1 MSRFKK
7 SDVLLEIKDLQIQ
20 GYSDETWIDIIK
32 GVDLTLHR
40 GEVLGLIGESG
51 AGKSTIGAAAM
62 GYARDGTRI
71 SGGSIEFDGMELT
84 TASEGEKRALRG
96 SRIAY
101 VAQSAAASFNPA
113 HKIIDQHTEAPV
125 HYRIQKRLEAQEDAM
140 ELYER
145 LRLPNPTEIGFRY
158 PHQVSGGQLQRAMT
172 AMAMSCRPDL
182 IIFDEPTTALDVT
195 TQIEVLAAIR
205 DIVDQFNTAAIYITH
220 DLAVVAQMAD
230 TIKVLLKGEEV
241 EQASTEE
248 MLDNPKEEYTKSL
261 WAVRSFK
268 RPQKKRPKDATPLI
282 SVQNVHAAYTG
293 GAQVL
298 DDVSY
303 DNYEGRTVAVVGAS
317 GSGKST
323 TARVITGLLPPMEG
337 QVLFKGE
344 PLPPKYTDRTK
355 DQLRQ
360 AQMIYQMADTALNPK
375 LRISELIGRPAQFYS
390 GLHGAELK
398 ARVDE
403 LLDLIELEPS
413 QYYNRY
419 PPELSGGQKQRIG
432 IARALAAEP
441 TFIICDEVTSALDQL
456 VAEGILR
463 LLDRLQKELNLA
475 YMFITHDLATVRSI
489 ADEVVVM
496 QYGKVVEQGP
506 KDEMFK
512 PPHHPYTDLL
522 LSSVPEMDPNWLT
535 TLLEERGVDNVGE
548 AASRTGDVAEA
559 AAEAKKKDDG

>member
-1 MSRFKK
+1 MVDKK
-7 SDVLLEIKDLQIQ
+7 EVLLKIRDLKIQ
-20 GYSDETWIDIIK
+20 GYSDETWVDIIK

-40 GEVLGLIGESG
+40 GEVMGLIGESG
-51 AGKSTIGAAAM
+51 AGKSTIGAGAM

-71 SGGSIEFDGMELT
+71 SEGTIEFDGIELT
-84 TASEGEKRALRG
+84 TSTESERRALRG

-125 HYRIQKRLEAQEDAM
+125 HYRIQKRLAAQEDAM

-172 AMAMSCRPDL
+172 AMAMACRPDL

-230 TIKVLLKGEEV
+230 TIKVLLRGEEV
-241 EQASTEE
+241 EEAPTEE
-248 MLDNPKEEYTKSL
+248 MLSSPKEEYTKSL
-261 WAVRSFK
+261 WAVRSFEQ
-268 RPQKKRPKDATPLI
+268 PQKARPTDDTLPVI
-282 SVQNVHAAYTG
+282 SVKNVDAAYTG
-293 GAQVL
+293 GVKVL
-298 DDVSY
+298 DDVSFDIY
-303 DNYEGRTVAVVGAS
+303 PGMTVAVVGES

-323 TARVITGLLPPMEG
+323 TARVITGLLPPS
-337 QVLFKGE
+337 KGE
-344 PLPPKYTDRTK
+344 VMFNGEVLPPSYTDRTR

-375 LRISELIGRPAQFYS
+375 VKISEIIGRPAQFYS
-390 GLHGAELK
+390 GLTGTALK
-398 ARVDE
+398 QRVDE

-413 QYYNRY
+413 KYYNRY
-419 PPELSGGQKQRIG
+419 PGELSGGQKQRIG
-432 IARALAAEP
+432 IARSLAAEP
-441 TFIICDEVTSALDQL
+441 QFIICDEVTSALDQL

-463 LLDRLQKELNLA
+463 LLDRLQKELGLA

-496 QYGKVVEQGP
+496 QHGKVVEQGP
-506 KDEMFK
+506 KDAMFT
-512 PPHHPYTDLL
+512 PPHHAYTDLL

-535 TLLEERGVDNVGE
+535 TLLEERGVDNIGE
-548 AASRTGDVAEA
+548 AAGN
-559 AAEAKKKDDG
+559 

>member
-1 MSRFKK
+1 MIKK
-7 SDVLLEIKDLQIQ
+7 NDVLLKIRDLKIQ
-20 GYSDETWIDIIK
+20 GYSDETWVDIIK

-40 GEVLGLIGESG
+40 GEVMGLIGESG
-51 AGKSTIGAAAM
+51 AGKSTIGAACM

-71 SGGSIEFDGMELT
+71 SDGSIEFDGMELT
-84 TASEGEKRALRG
+84 TATEADRRMLRG

-113 HKIIDQHTEAPV
+113 HKIIDQHTEAPLQ
-125 HYRIQKRLEAQEDAM
+125 YRLKKRMEAQEDAM
-140 ELYER
+140 ELYEK
-145 LRLPNPTEIGFRY
+145 LRLPNPQEIGFRY

-205 DIVDQFNTAAIYITH
+205 DIVDEYNTAAIYITH

-241 EQASTEE
+241 EEAATKE
-248 MLDNPKEEYTKSL
+248 MLDNPKEDYTKSL
-261 WAVRSFK
+261 WAVRSFESPQRR
-268 RPQKKRPKDATPLI
+268 RPTDGTPPLI
-282 SVQNVHAAYTG
+282 SVKNVDASYTG
-293 GAQVL
+293 GEKVL
-298 DDVSY
+298 DDVSF
-303 DNYEGRTVAVVGAS
+303 DIYEGMTVAVVGES

-323 TARVITGLLPPMEG
+323 TARVITGLLPPSKGE
-337 QVLFKGE
+337 VLFKGE
-344 PLPPKYTDRTK
+344 PFPPSFRDRTK

-360 AQMIYQMADTALNPK
+360 CQMIYQMADTALNPK
-375 LRISELIGRPAQFYS
+375 VRISEIIGRPAAFYS
-390 GLHGAELK
+390 GLKGVALK
-398 ARVDE
+398 NRVDE

-413 QYYNRY
+413 KYYNRY

-441 TFIICDEVTSALDQL
+441 TFIVCDEVTSALDQL

-463 LLDRLQKELNLA
+463 LLDRLQNELNLA

-496 QYGKVVEQGP
+496 QHGKVVDQGP
-506 KDEMFK
+506 KDDMFT

-522 LSSVPEMDPNWLT
+522 LSSVPEMDPDWLT
-535 TLLEERGVDNVGE
+535 TLLEERGVDNVG
-548 AASRTGDVAEA
+548 DA
-559 AAEAKKKDDG
+559 AAAKIDPKDAKVT

>member
-1 MSRFKK
+1 MHDKFKNAE
-7 SDVLLEIKDLQIQ
+7 VLLQIKDLKIE
-20 GYSDETWIDIIK
+20 GYSDETWVPIIK

-40 GEVLGLIGESG
+40 GEVMGLIGESG

-71 SGGSIEFDGMELT
+71 SDGSIEFDGMELT
-84 TASEGEKRALRG
+84 TASEAERRALRG

-101 VAQSAAASFNPA
+101 VAQSAAASFNPS

-125 HYRIQKRLEAQEDAM
+125 HYRIRKRFEAQEDAM
-140 ELYER
+140 QLYEQ
-145 LRLPNPTEIGFRY
+145 LRLPNPKEIGFRY

-205 DIVDQFNTAAIYITH
+205 DIVDEFNTAAIYITH

-230 TIKVLLKGEEV
+230 TIKVLLRGEEV
-241 EQASTEE
+241 EQAPTRQ
-248 MLDNPKEEYTKSL
+248 MLDNPQEDYTKSL
-261 WAVRSFK
+261 WAVRSFHSEQRH
-268 RPQKKRPKDATPLI
+268 RPTDGTEPLI
-282 SVQNVHAAYTG
+282 SVQNVDAAYTG
-293 GAQVL
+293 GVKVL
-298 DDVSY
+298 DDVSFDIY
-303 DNYEGRTVAVVGAS
+303 PGMTVAVVGES

-323 TARVITGLLPPMEG
+323 TARCITGLLPPMSG
-337 QVLFKGE
+337 QILCKGE
-344 PLPPKYTDRTK
+344 PLPPRYKDRTR

-375 LRISELIGRPAQFYS
+375 VKISEIIGRPAQFYG
-390 GLHGAELK
+390 GLHGPALK
-398 ARVDE
+398 QRVDE
-403 LLDLIELEPS
+403 LLDLIELDPAKFYS
-413 QYYNRY
+413 RY

-441 TFIICDEVTSALDQL
+441 EFIICDEVTSALDQL
-456 VAEGILR
+456 VAEGILK
-463 LLDRLQKELNLA
+463 LLDRLQQELGLA

-496 QYGKVVEQGP
+496 QHGKVVEQGP
-506 KDEMFK
+506 KDEMFT

-522 LSSVPEMDPNWLT
+522 LSSVPEMDPEWLT
-535 TLLEERGVDNVGE
+535 TVLEERGVDNIGE
-548 AASRTGDVAEA
+548 AADT
-559 AAEAKKKDDG
+559 

>member
-1 MSRFKK
+1 MPDADNKK
-7 SDVLLEIKDLQIQ
+7 SILLKIRDLVID
-20 GYSDETWIDIIK
+20 GYSGETWVPIIK

-40 GEVLGLIGESG
+40 GEVLGLTGESG

-71 SGGSIEFDGMELT
+71 TSGSIEFDGIELT
-84 TASEGEKRALRG
+84 TSTEAEKRNLRG

-113 HKIIDQHTEAPV
+113 HKLIDQHTEAPL
-125 HYRIQKRLEAQEDAM
+125 HYRIKKRVEAQEDGV
-140 ELYER
+140 ELYRR
-145 LRLPNPTEIGFRY
+145 LRLPNPEEIGFRY

-172 AMAMSCRPDL
+172 ALAMSCRPDL

-205 DIVDQFNTAAIYITH
+205 DIVDQFDTAAIYITH

-230 TIKVLLKGEEV
+230 TIKVLLKGNEV
-241 EQASTEE
+241 EEAPTEE
-248 MLDNPKEEYTKSL
+248 MLSSPKEDYTKSL
-261 WAVRSFK
+261 WAVRSFT
-268 RPQKKRPKDATPLI
+268 REQKERPKDATPLI
-282 SVQNVHAAYTG
+282 SVKNVDAAYTG
-293 GAQVL
+293 GVKVL
-298 DDVSY
+298 DDVSF
-303 DNYEGRTVAVVGAS
+303 DIYEGMTVAVVGES

-323 TARVITGLLPPMEG
+323 TARVITGLLPPSKGE
-337 QVLFKGE
+337 VLFKGT
-344 PLPPKYTDRTK
+344 PLPPSYLNRNKE
-355 DQLRQ
+355 QLRQ
-360 AQMIYQMADTALNPK
+360 SQMIYQMADTALNPK
-375 LRISELIGRPAQFYS
+375 VRISDIIGRPAQFYS
-390 GLHGAELK
+390 GLSGTALK
-398 ARVDE
+398 SRVDE

-413 QYYNRY
+413 KYYHRY

-496 QYGKVVEQGP
+496 QHGKVVEAGA
-506 KDEMFK
+506 KTDMFT

-548 AASRTGDVAEA
+548 AADV
-559 AAEAKKKDDG
+559 

>member
-1 MSRFKK
+1 MNDKFKNAE
-7 SDVLLEIKDLQIQ
+7 VLLEIKDLKIE
-20 GYSDETWIDIIK
+20 GYSDETWVPIIK

-71 SGGSIEFDGMELT
+71 SNGSIEFDGMELT
-84 TASEGEKRALRG
+84 TASESERRALRG

-101 VAQSAAASFNPA
+101 VAQSAAASFNPS

-125 HYRIQKRLEAQEDAM
+125 HYRIKKRMEAQEDAM

-145 LRLPNPTEIGFRY
+145 LRLPNPKEIGFRY

-241 EQASTEE
+241 EQAPTQV
-248 MLDNPKEEYTKSL
+248 MLDNPQEDYTKSL
-261 WAVRSFK
+261 WAVRSFNSPQRH
-268 RPQKKRPKDATPLI
+268 RPTDGSEPLI
-282 SVQNVHAAYTG
+282 SVQHVDAAYTG
-293 GAQVL
+293 GVKVL
-298 DDVSY
+298 DDVSFDIY
-303 DNYEGRTVAVVGAS
+303 PGMTVAVVGES

-323 TARVITGLLPPMEG
+323 TARCITGLLPPMSG
-337 QVLFKGE
+337 QILCKGE
-344 PLPPKYTDRTK
+344 PLPPRYKDRTR

-375 LRISELIGRPAQFYS
+375 VRISEIIGRPAQFYG
-390 GLHGAELK
+390 GLHGPALK
-398 ARVDE
+398 QRVDE

-413 QYYNRY
+413 KYYSRY

-441 TFIICDEVTSALDQL
+441 EFIICDEVTSALDQL
-456 VAEGILR
+456 VAEGILK
-463 LLDRLQKELNLA
+463 LLDRLQNEFGLA

-496 QYGKVVEQGP
+496 QHGKVVEQGP
-506 KDEMFK
+506 KDEMFT

-522 LSSVPEMDPNWLT
+522 LSSVPEMDPEWLT
-535 TLLEERGVDNVGE
+535 TVLEERGVDNIGE
-548 AASRTGDVAEA
+548 AAGN
-559 AAEAKKKDDG
+559 

>member
-1 MSRFKK
+1 MENPKK
-7 SDVLLEIKDLQIQ
+7 KEVLLKIRNLKIE
-20 GYSDETWIDIIK
+20 GYTDETWVPIIK

-40 GEVLGLIGESG
+40 GEVMGLIGESG

-71 SGGSIEFDGMELT
+71 TEDSSIEFDGMELT
-84 TASEGEKRALRG
+84 TATEAERRGLRG
-96 SRIAY
+96 ARIAY

-113 HKIIDQHTEAPV
+113 HKIIDQHTEAPL
-125 HYRIQKRLEAQEDAM
+125 HYRLQKRMAAQEDAI
-140 ELYER
+140 ELYNK
-145 LRLPNPTEIGFRY
+145 LRLPNPDEIGFRY

-205 DIVDQFNTAAIYITH
+205 DIVDEFNTAALYITH

-241 EQASTEE
+241 EEAPTKQ
-248 MLDNPKEEYTKSL
+248 MLEHPKEDYTKSL
-261 WAVRSFK
+261 WAVRSFES
-268 RPQKKRPKDATPLI
+268 PQRSREGREPLI
-282 SVQNVHAAYTG
+282 EVKNVDAAYASG
-293 GAQVL
+293 PKIL
-298 DDVSY
+298 DDVSF
-303 DNYEGRTVAVVGAS
+303 DIYEGMTVAVVGES

-323 TARVITGLLPPMEG
+323 TARVITGLLPPQKGE
-337 QVLFKGE
+337 VLFKGE
-344 PLPPKYTDRTK
+344 PFPADYRNRNKE
-355 DQLRQ
+355 QLRQ
-360 AQMIYQMADTALNPK
+360 CQMIYQMADTALNPK
-375 LRISELIGRPAQFYS
+375 VKISEIIGRPAKFYS
-390 GLHGAELK
+390 GLSGAALK
-398 ARVDE
+398 NRVDE

-413 QYYNRY
+413 KYYNRY

-441 TFIICDEVTSALDQL
+441 SFIVCDEVTSALDQL

-463 LLDRLQKELNLA
+463 LLDRLQDELNLA

-496 QYGKVVEQGP
+496 QNGQVVEQGP
-506 KDEMFK
+506 KDKMFT

-522 LSSVPEMDPNWLT
+522 LSSVPEMDPEWLT
-535 TLLEERGVDNVGE
+535 TLLEERGLENIGE
-548 AASRTGDVAEA
+548 AASDSIDPD
-559 AAEAKKKDDG
+559 AKKVEATKV

>member
-1 MSRFKK
+1 MAAKEK
-7 SDVLLEIKDLQIQ
+7 DVLLKIRDLRIE
-20 GYSDETWIDIIK
+20 GYSDEKWLEIVH

-40 GEVLGLIGESG
+40 GEVMGLIGESG
-51 AGKSTIGAAAM
+51 AGKSTIGLAAM
-62 GYARDGTRI
+62 GFARDGCRI
-71 SGGSIEFDGMELT
+71 SAGSIEFDGMELT
-84 TASEGEKRALRG
+84 TTSEADRRALRG

-113 HKIIDQHTEAPV
+113 HKIIDQHTEAPI
-125 HYRIQKRLEAQEDAM
+125 HYRIRKRLEAQEDAM

-145 LRLPNPTEIGFRY
+145 LRLPNPQDIGFRY

-172 AMAMSCRPDL
+172 AMAMACRPDL

-205 DIVDQFNTAAIYITH
+205 DIVEQFNTAAIYITH

-230 TIKVLLKGEEV
+230 TIKVLLKGNEV
-241 EQASTEE
+241 EEADTET
-248 MLDNPKEEYTKSL
+248 MLSNPKEDYTKSL

-268 RPQKKRPKDATPLI
+268 RAQKPRPGGDATPVV
-282 SVQNVHAAYTG
+282 SVQNVSASYGDTP
-293 GAQVL
+293 VL
-298 DDVSY
+298 HDVSFDIY
-303 DNYEGRTVAVVGAS
+303 AGMTVAVVGES

-323 TARVITGLLPPMEG
+323 TARCITGLLPPTSGKIVMNGVEM
-337 QVLFKGE
+337 
-344 PLPPKYTDRTK
+344 PPSYKSRTK
-355 DQLRQ
+355 EQLRQ

-375 LRISELIGRPAQFYS
+375 VRICDIIGRPAEFYM
-390 GLHGAELK
+390 GLKGGKLK
-398 ARVDE
+398 SRVDE

-413 QYYNRY
+413 KYYSRY

-441 TFIICDEVTSALDQL
+441 NFIICDEVTSALDQL
-456 VAEGILR
+456 VAEGILK

-489 ADEVVVM
+489 ADEVLVM
-496 QYGKVVEQGP
+496 KQGEVVEQGA
-506 KDEMFK
+506 KEEMFT

-535 TLLEERGVDNVGE
+535 TVLEERGVDNIGE
-548 AASRTGDVAEA
+548 AAAT
-559 AAEAKKKDDG
+559 